1 MRFNNLRREQTE
13 MQEKKTAGCMH
24 GNRTRHHRPRD
35 HNNNHRATRTTCTWL
50 QGCAEERAGKACGVE
65 SARKHGWTCSFTS
78 WSSAPSR
85 HVRKAA
91 RSVEMMDGK
100 GKGEKAMRER
110 ANSAHHLDIHRIR
123 CGAIS
128 AASVLCFARQWSN
141 NGAKLG
147 LREQL
152 ATRAS
157 RSAQGKCQ
165 RKTCRQVHAATAQH
179 GSPKQRRAHATR
191 EWCETKQNISVVH
204 R

>member
-1 MRFNNLRREQTE
+1 MCRSNEGKLHAIHQPARGANGNARKKNRRLHARQSNPPPPSERSQQQPPRYAYYMHLVARLRRRKGGKSLP
-13 MQEKKTAGCMH
+13 EKKARENMADVFPH
-24 GNRTRHHRPRD
+24 VPSRAARP
-35 HNNNHRATRTTCTWL
+35 
-50 QGCAEERAGKACGVE
+50 
-65 SARKHGWTCSFTS
+65 
-78 WSSAPSR
+78 PSR

-128 AASVLCFARQWSN
+128 PASVLCFARQWSN

-157 RSAQGKCQ
+157 RSAQ
-165 RKTCRQVHAATAQH
+165 RKQPVPPVACSLLLRLESALL
-179 GSPKQRRAHATR
+179 
-191 EWCETKQNISVVH
+191 
-204 R
+204 